1 MTDYT
6 GLERLLHRLA
16 LGNSATAEMAFSTDQ
31 TLSKPD
37 PDVVRRGPH
46 VFVAGLARAGTTILT
61 RRLYESGAFR
71 SLTYRDMPFVLA
83 PGLWRKI
90 RGKSRQSVQ
99 AAERAHGDGL
109 IVDIDSPEALE
120 EPFWRLFDGP
130 AYILA
135 DRMIPHTPDS
145 DMIDRYRAYVGAILI
160 STGSSRY
167 LAKNNNNILRLPTLA
182 KAFPNALIL
191 IPFRDPLTH
200 AASLENQHRRF
211 CILHG
216 EDPFARQYM
225 GWLAHHEF
233 GADHKFFAVPGD
245 TTPTI
250 ADSEY
255 WLGQWYAVDDWLA
268 STAPENARFVCYED
282 LCNDPSV
289 WTGLAKATGISG
301 TLAKPFRPVPS
312 VQRSAGSELFG
323 KSAALYYRLRDLS
336 RGERVCP
343 AA

>member
-99 AAERAHGDGL
+99 PAERAHGDGL
-109 IVDIDSPEALE
+109 IVDIDSPEALG

-145 DMIDRYRAYVGAILI
+145 DI
-160 STGSSRY
+160 
-167 LAKNNNNILRLPTLA
+167 
-182 KAFPNALIL
+182 
-191 IPFRDPLTH
+191 
-200 AASLENQHRRF
+200 
-211 CILHG
+211 
-216 EDPFARQYM
+216 
-225 GWLAHHEF
+225 
-233 GADHKFFAVPGD
+233 
-245 TTPTI
+245 
-250 ADSEY
+250 
-255 WLGQWYAVDDWLA
+255 
-268 STAPENARFVCYED
+268 
-282 LCNDPSV
+282 
-289 WTGLAKATGISG
+289 
-301 TLAKPFRPVPS
+301 
-312 VQRSAGSELFG
+312 
-323 KSAALYYRLRDLS
+323 
-336 RGERVCP
+336 
-343 AA
+343 